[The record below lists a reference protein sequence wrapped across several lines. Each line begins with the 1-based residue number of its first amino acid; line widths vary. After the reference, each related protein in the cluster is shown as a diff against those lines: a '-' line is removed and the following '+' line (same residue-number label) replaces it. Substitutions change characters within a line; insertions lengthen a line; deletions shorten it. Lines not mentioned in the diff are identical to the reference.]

1 MKSFLLFLCCLFLI
15 GCGEVIHSKL
25 YTHGF
30 KLTSD
35 ISLHVE
41 EYDAFAVMA
50 LFEKNGFSVHSN
62 NTIRIKITT
71 DPFLSSCPVGKSH
84 VAKEHFVRV
93 SVLEGEREHYRIQ
106 LNQKETIA
114 LGDIEKVVLKMKKE
128 IGK

>member
-25 YTHGF
+25 YTQDF

-41 EYDAFAVMA
+41 EYDASTVME
-50 LFEKNGFSVHSN
+50 LFEKNGFNVHSN
-62 NTIRIKITT
+62 NTICIKITT
-71 DPFLSSCPVGKSH
+71 DPLLGSCPVGNSH
-84 VAKEHFVRV
+84 VAKEHFVRI
-93 SVLEGEREHYRIQ
+93 SILEGEREHYRIQ
-106 LNQKETIA
+106 MNQKEAIA
-114 LGDIEKVVLKMKKE
+114 LSDIEKVVLKMKKE